1 MKNALKTLSF
11 DLPVMLKS
19 KMLTVKSQKGA
30 TMIEYA
36 LIAGLISVAVIGT
49 VTTIG
54 DELVAVFG
62 KIIAELAKAK

>member
-19 KMLTVKSQKGA
+19 KMLTVKSQKGT

-49 VTTIG
+49 VATIG
-54 DELVAVFG
+54 DDLKTVFG
-62 KIIAELAKAK
+62 KIIAELAKV

>member
-1 MKNALKTLSF
+1 
-11 DLPVMLKS
+11 MLKS

-49 VTTIG
+49 VTGIG
-54 DELVAVFG
+54 DELNTVFG
-62 KIIAELAKAK
+62 KITTALVGV